1 MAVKSGDT
9 VRETAPSSSSPSPKP
24 ARGKSTEG
32 QATPGLSAREREAW
46 RSYIIAS
53 RRLLEALDLDLTGHD
68 LSIADYE
75 VLAHLSESP
84 ERRMRMSELAQLA
97 MVSKS
102 RLSHR
107 MKVMEK
113 AGWVKRESCETDKR
127 GSFAVMTEK
136 GLKAFSQAAPDH
148 VESVRNRFIKHL
160 TTQDQADLARIFD
173 RVTNELREQFLSEV
187 ELEASNDPNCPTR
200 VTSGVVKK
208 SRRL

>member
-1 MAVKSGDT
+1 MVAKSGVAVGKKGPT
-9 VRETAPSSSSPSPKP
+9 SSRASVKP
-24 ARGKSTEG
+24 AAKKNTSTLT
-32 QATPGLSAREREAW
+32 TPGLSSRERGAW

-75 VLAHLSESP
+75 VLAHLSDSP
-84 ERRMRMSELAQLA
+84 ERRMRMSELAELS

-127 GSFAVMTEK
+127 GSFAVMTAK

-148 VESVRNRFIKHL
+148 VDSVRNRFINHL
-160 TTQDQADLARIFD
+160 THKDQEDLARIFD
-173 RVTNELREQFLSEV
+173 RVTEELREQFLDEV
-187 ELEASNDPNCPTR
+187 ESESNSSLDCPTR
-200 VTSGVVKK
+200 TIGSVVNK
-208 SRRL
+208 SRRR